1 MAEIA
6 EHYEEVD
13 ALLRSSLPS
22 TIATSFQPAN
32 STYTRLLEGSADE
45 WRHMHHHTD
54 SLTPS
59 GTAGWM
65 KRSLSEH
72 FAEAT
77 DRTEEEETLLPD
89 SADRLAARD
98 KLARLALNGGYLSL
112 FHQKLLRWWFD
123 C

>member
-1 MAEIA
+1 
-6 EHYEEVD
+6 
-13 ALLRSSLPS
+13 
-22 TIATSFQPAN
+22 
-32 STYTRLLEGSADE
+32 
-45 WRHMHHHTD
+45 
-54 SLTPS
+54 
-59 GTAGWM
+59 M

-112 FHQKLLRWWFD
+112 FTKSSFD
-123 C
+123 GGLTADRQLPAQ